1 MHFGETVKVLDR
13 VNEEWWWV
21 ELEGVVGYVP
31 ANHLSNEPLLTE
43 DEKWEN
49 EEYFNSY
56 GQLVGV
62 ISCLVYFDISK
73 YRNYMQKCSMMYHV
87 H

>member
-1 MHFGETVKVLDR
+1 MELRGE
-13 VNEEWWWV
+13 
-21 ELEGVVGYVP
+21 VGYVP

-56 GQLVGV
+56 GQLVRV
-62 ISCLVYFDISK
+62 FKLLI
-73 YRNYMQKCSMMYHV
+73 
-87 H
+87 